1 MAQFLPAYKRRNI
14 ELHWIGL
21 IVSVVSFGPC
31 PKFLHDFDMWNTGI
45 GRVYTELNENKKRRR
60 KKEGEQELRHFMLKS
75 CFQLIMLF

>member
-1 MAQFLPAYKRRNI
+1 MAQFLPAYKRCNI

-21 IVSVVSFGPC
+21 IVSVISFGPC

-60 KKEGEQELRHFMLKS
+60 KRRANKK
-75 CFQLIMLF
+75 